1 MGRGALNLT
10 GGHGTIR
17 AANGIQGGSIM
28 IFKPLNATDKTG
40 HEVLLR
46 NAEAGDAEDLIHYLK
61 TTASET
67 PYLIREPDEAALT
80 PEQEREFIQRMMDSP
95 RDLLLA
101 AFVDGKHAGNC
112 SLNGIG
118 AYRRYRHR
126 CEIAIALYQEYCGR
140 GIGTMMLNAV
150 LETAKEIG
158 YEQAELEVIADN
170 KGAVALYEKLGFQK
184 YGRFPDNAKYQTGNY
199 ADAYWMM
206 KKL

>member
-95 RDLLLA
+95 STELYM
-101 AFVDGKHAGNC
+101 VVSHHVGAGN
-112 SLNGIG
+112 
-118 AYRRYRHR
+118 
-126 CEIAIALYQEYCGR
+126 Q
-140 GIGTMMLNAV
+140 TQV
-150 LETAKEIG
+150 L
-158 YEQAELEVIADN
+158 
-170 KGAVALYEKLGFQK
+170 
-184 YGRFPDNAKYQTGNY
+184 
-199 ADAYWMM
+199 
-206 KKL
+206 